1 MTMVDERPAESFAA
15 ARRAMIDCQLRVS
28 GVNQDFV
35 LAAMARIP
43 REKHVAE
50 GAAALAY
57 IDRAVPLPNG
67 AFLAAPLFYGRLL
80 DEAAPGAADKV
91 LVVDAGSGYLAA
103 LAKELAL
110 EVEVTDPASAA
121 AKSRKRGDFTLLLID
136 GAIEELP
143 ASLAARLAEGG
154 RVVTGLVTRGV
165 TRLAAGRKV
174 GGEVALMPLAEMG
187 IPILPD
193 FALARGWSF

>member
-110 EVEVTDPASAA
+110 KVEVTDPASAA